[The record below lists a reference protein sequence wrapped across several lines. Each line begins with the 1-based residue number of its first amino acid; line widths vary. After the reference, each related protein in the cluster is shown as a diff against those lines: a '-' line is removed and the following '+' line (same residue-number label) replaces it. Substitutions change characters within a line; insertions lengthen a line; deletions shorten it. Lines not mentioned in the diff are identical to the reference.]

1 MAIGWARK
9 NCLIGSY
16 IVGLM
21 IAESEYE
28 TVRCERVS
36 SLIVA
41 AKARVWASE
50 EWHVTTT
57 DGDGK
62 VFSPAEFEDLFAE
75 PFQRKM

>member
-1 MAIGWARK
+1 MAIVWA
-9 NCLIGSY
+9 NCSQNAGKTVSLGAT
-16 IVGLM
+16 LLANKM

-50 EWHVTTT
+50 GWHVTTT
-57 DGDGK
+57 DGDGES
-62 VFSPAEFEDLFAE
+62 FFACGV
-75 PFQRKM
+75 